1 MGGGEPFVGHTYLRV
16 SAFIP
21 MDARPSNIT
30 IKECGTVL
38 ERGNVAARGERERE
52 RVVHAKDSVE
62 LFFVKYILNIEK
74 HTFSQCYN
82 QF

>member
-1 MGGGEPFVGHTYLRV
+1 MIASLLIVIVLIENTKKIYIKGSIQLEEGPFVRYTYLRV

-38 ERGNVAARGERERE
+38 ERGNVAARGESRTREG
-52 RVVHAKDSVE
+52 
-62 LFFVKYILNIEK
+62 
-74 HTFSQCYN
+74 
-82 QF
+82 